1 MDFFP
6 TLNVSIALKNC
17 TVTPDEIKKEY
28 GPVTAIV
35 WGELFRFCQMYD
47 SVCNASLDTIA
58 KVSGLSKRAVIT
70 HLQILCE
77 NGYAIDETP
86 SLRNKP
92 HTYRITSK
100 VKIEVEAMGPNYLG
114 ISGTFVTPEPE
125 IQQTPEE
132 LWNG

>member
-1 MDFFP
+1 MNFFP

-17 TVTPDEIKKEY
+17 TITPDEIKKEF

-47 SVCNASLDTIA
+47 AVCNASLDTIA
-58 KVSGLSKRAVIT
+58 EVSGLSKRAVIN

-86 SLRNKP
+86 NLRNKP
-92 HTYRITSK
+92 HTYRITTK
-100 VKIEVEAMGPNYLG
+100 VRIKVETTEPNYLG
-114 ISGTFVTPEPE
+114 ITGTVLPPE
-125 IQQTPEE
+125 IEQSVDD
-132 LWNG
+132 LYNG